1 MSTADDVVVIKKKP
15 SFKDKITASKEIMKR
30 YPLVDPIEKQKL
42 QKLIADT
49 RISEAKATVAE
60 RLGNESDD
68 KLDEL
73 MDKLI
78 KASEKS
84 Q

>member
-1 MSTADDVVVIKKKP
+1 MTGVQTCALPIS
-15 SFKDKITASKEIMKR
+15 
-30 YPLVDPIEKQKL
+30 LVDPIEKQKL

-78 KASEKS
+78 SESDKPKD
-84 Q
+84 QT